1 VTRVNASTNEQKLA
15 LELPLAGMT
24 CAACAARIEKQL
36 NKLPGVAATVNFAT
50 ERATIRYAT
59 ADTTAAKLVETIRKT
74 GFEVPPATLDLAI
87 GGMTCAA
94 CATRIEKQL
103 NKLAGVEAAVN
114 LAAEKAHIRYIPGLA
129 DPQQLLTTVVKTGF
143 TASISSGDTRAE
155 EKARKLAVY
164 HAELRRFWISA
175 ALTLPLVAQMA
186 FMFGAGTH
194 GDVLPRW
201 LQLLLATPVQ
211 FWIGWRFYVGGFNA
225 IRGGAGNMDVLVA
238 LGTSMAW
245 GYSLVVTLWNLH
257 HQHVYFEASATVI
270 TLVLLGKI
278 LEARAKAKTSA
289 AIEALARLQPQTAR
303 IERRSGVTVE
313 LIDVAVATLIPG
325 DVFVVRSGEAMPVDG
340 EVIEGVSSANE
351 AMLTGESLPV
361 AKGAGDKV
369 FAATINGDGL
379 LRCRATGVGS
389 HTLLAGI
396 IRLVEEAQGS
406 KAPVQRLADKV
417 SAIFVPVVV
426 AIALL
431 TFIGWWALA
440 GDFTQALVNAVAVLV
455 IACPC
460 ALGLATP
467 TAIMVGTGQGAK
479 AGVLIRNA
487 QALELAEELK
497 VLVVDKTGTLTEGR
511 PVVTELVKVGAGD
524 TATLLRLAASLEQ
537 GSAHPLAAAIVA
549 RAKADGLSL
558 AQPQNVLTTAGRGL
572 QGEVEGLRVQLGSV
586 TWMKAQGRSA
596 PGADALAQAGRSV
609 VAVVADDVLLG
620 FIGIAD
626 PLRTTSRAAVAR
638 LNRLGIEVVM
648 LTGDNAG
655 TARAVALEAGIT
667 HFEAEVLPGDKA
679 AAVNRLKGAGRLVGM
694 AGDGINDAPALAAA
708 DVSFAMAAGSDVAM
722 QAADITLMRDDLGS
736 VADAI
741 SLSRATLAKIRQ
753 NLFFAFIYNV
763 LGIPLAALGMLNP
776 VIAGAAMAMSSVSV
790 VSNSLLL
797 RRWQANKD

>member
-1 VTRVNASTNEQKLA
+1 MNAATKDEKQA
-15 LELPLAGMT
+15 LELPLAGMTCAACAMRIEKQLNKLPGVEATVNFATERASVRYATADTTATKLVETIRKTGFEVPPATVELAIGGMT

-36 NKLPGVAATVNFAT
+36 NKQPGVEATVNFAS
-50 ERATIRYAT
+50 
-59 ADTTAAKLVETIRKT
+59 
-74 GFEVPPATLDLAI
+74 
-87 GGMTCAA
+87 
-94 CATRIEKQL
+94 
-103 NKLAGVEAAVN
+103 
-114 LAAEKAHIRYIPGLA
+114 EKAHVRYVPGLS
-129 DPQQLLTTVVKTGF
+129 DPGQLVATVVKTGYAA
-143 TASISSGDTRAE
+143 TVSDNDTRAE

-164 HAELRRFWISA
+164 HEELRRFWISA

-186 FMFGAGTH
+186 FMFGSGAH
-194 GDVLPRW
+194 DDVLPRW

-245 GYSLVVTLWNLH
+245 AYSLVVTLWNLH

-289 AIEALARLQPQTAR
+289 AIEALAKLQPQTAR
-303 IERRSGVTVE
+303 IERDGQLV
-313 LIDVAVATLIPG
+313 DVAVATLIPG

-340 EVIEGVSSANE
+340 EVIEGTSSANE

-361 AKGAGDKV
+361 TKAAGDRV

-406 KAPVQRLADKV
+406 KAPVQRLADQV

-431 TFIGWWALA
+431 TFVGWWALA

-487 QALELAEELK
+487 QALELAEKLK

-511 PVVTELVKVGAGD
+511 PVVTDVVKVGAGD
-524 TATLLRLAASLEQ
+524 TAVLLQLAASLEQ
-537 GSAHPLAAAIVA
+537 GSTHPLAAAIVA
-549 RAKADGLSL
+549 RAKDEGLALTS
-558 AQPQNVLTTAGRGL
+558 PQNVVTTAGRGL
-572 QGEVEGLRVQLGSV
+572 AGEVGGRRVQLGSV
-586 TWMKAQGRSA
+586 TWIKEQGRSS
-596 PGADALAQAGRSV
+596 PEADALALAQAGRSV

-620 FIGIAD
+620 YIGIAD
-626 PLRTTSRAAVAR
+626 PLRATSRAAVAR

-655 TARAVALEAGIT
+655 TAKAVALEAGIE
-667 HFEAEVLPGDKA
+667 HFEAEVLPGDKSA
-679 AAVNRLKGAGRLVGM
+679 TVNKLKSGGRLVGM

-722 QAADITLMRDDLGS
+722 QAADVTLMRDDLGS

-776 VIAGAAMAMSSVSV
+776 VIAGAAMAASSVSV

-797 RRWQANKD
+797 RRWQSNKD